1 MIVKTGCGTDGPICG
16 TNSQCFLLLFE
27 FWFPLPEV
35 LAEVRE
41 ELVFK
46 DNIMHKARR
55 ILQKITGGRGRDAVV
70 VGVHARRGDKLE
82 VWRRNWA
89 HDIRDILGQYEGG
102 YFRHCMGLMRRR
114 HGEVVFIVTSDDV
127 AWARAQL
134 ASTGHND
141 TFFAADLRA
150 SQGTS
155 GHIQARDFY
164 FEHCN
169 FK

>member
-1 MIVKTGCGTDGPICG
+1 M
-16 TNSQCFLLLFE
+16 
-27 FWFPLPEV
+27 

-46 DNIMHKARR
+46 DNILHKARR
-55 ILQKITGGRGRDAVV
+55 ILQKITGGRARDAV
-70 VGVHARRGDKLE
+70 GSYL
-82 VWRRNWA
+82 
-89 HDIRDILGQYEGG
+89 
-102 YFRHCMGLMRRR
+102 RHCMGLMRRR

-127 AWARAQL
+127 AWARAEL

-155 GHIQARDFY
+155 GHIQASYYFY
-164 FEHCN
+164 FDHCN
-169 FK
+169 FKPPTVSKKGVKV

>member
-1 MIVKTGCGTDGPICG
+1 M
-16 TNSQCFLLLFE
+16 
-27 FWFPLPEV
+27 

-55 ILQKITGGRGRDAVV
+55 ILQKITGGRARDAVV

-82 VWRRNWA
+82 VWRRNWGR
-89 HDIRDILGQYEGG
+89 DIRDILGRYEGS
-102 YFRHCMGLMRRR
+102 YFRHCMELMRRR
-114 HGEVVFIVTSDDV
+114 HGEVVFIVTSDNV
-127 AWARAQL
+127 AWARAEL

-141 TFFAADLRA
+141 TFFAADLRT

-155 GHIQARDFY
+155 GHIQASDYFY
-164 FEHCN
+164 FQTS
-169 FK
+169 KSK

>member
-1 MIVKTGCGTDGPICG
+1 MF
-16 TNSQCFLLLFE
+16 SLF
-27 FWFPLPEV
+27 PPSEV
-35 LAEVRE
+35 LAEVRD

-46 DNIMHKARR
+46 DNILHKARR
-55 ILQKITGGRGRDAVV
+55 ILQKITGGRARDAVV

-82 VWRRNWA
+82 VWRRNWGR
-89 HDIRDILGQYEGG
+89 DIRDILGHYEGS

-114 HGEVVFIVTSDDV
+114 HGEVVFIVTSDNV
-127 AWARAQL
+127 AWARAEL

-155 GHIQARDFY
+155 GHIQASYYFY
-164 FEHCN
+164 FDHCN
-169 FK
+169 FKPPTVSKKGVRV